1 MEAPED
7 NDGWSSAEEL
17 INSSDAEE
25 EGRVGPRKLVTLGP
39 LGPSVRH
46 GWPLGGRAP
55 ERDHGGAVALVAVGG
70 GCRVSLWLCAHPP
83 PPSEPCQTGS
93 PAEGTEHTPPGKG
106 SAVSSVRK
114 AVRTALP
121 HFREL
126 HHSSAGLP
134 SQQAHSLTQ
143 AARRSRSR
151 MNRQSQGYTNRCL
164 VRAWRHP
171 GPSSRAPR
179 DRTSS
184 A

>member
-70 GCRVSLWLCAHPP
+70 GVPGLAVAVCPPTSTIRALPDGLSRRGDGAHPP
-83 PPSEPCQTGS
+83 REGECCQQCPQSCAHGS
-93 PAEGTEHTPPGKG
+93 P
-106 SAVSSVRK
+106 
-114 AVRTALP
+114 
-121 HFREL
+121 
-126 HHSSAGLP
+126 
-134 SQQAHSLTQ
+134 SL
-143 AARRSRSR
+143 
-151 MNRQSQGYTNRCL
+151 
-164 VRAWRHP
+164 
-171 GPSSRAPR
+171 
-179 DRTSS
+179 
-184 A
+184 